1 MQGKALVVNPAVIQP
16 SAPPTIVGRAK
27 KWRSFLGGTCDP
39 TLEKSKKTP
48 VPGRTRDTNGYTGY
62 TGARITQT
70 NLTTIQ
76 SSKPNDTPAPGRTTT
91 RRPIQVGCGKRAAG
105 VHGQSVRQV
114 SRYGPTTRVHGVA
127 HLSTA
132 AALPIFH
139 LNAIMLEA
147 WPRADEHGSKVEAS
161 NAARRARQPR
171 ARRQLRVKSSQFEST
186 FDRLPVIGCPRGCL

>member
-16 SAPPTIVGRAK
+16 SAPPTIARRNGED
-27 KWRSFLGGTCDP
+27 SCGTCDP

-48 VPGRTRDTNGYTGY
+48 VPGRTRDTH
-62 TGARITQT
+62 RIHG
-70 NLTTIQ
+70 IH
-76 SSKPNDTPAPGRTTT
+76 GRTDHTDEPHNHPKFQT
-91 RRPIQVGCGKRAAG
+91 QRHSSTGPHDHATADTGRLWKETKRAAG

-171 ARRQLRVKSSQFEST
+171 ARRQLRVKSSQVKSIREHF
-186 FDRLPVIGCPRGCL
+186 R